1 MSIRTLATLAVAVVL
16 ALIAAVII
24 NSYLTGVS
32 KKAQVQQVAGGGLT
46 PVVVAAQP
54 IVRGATL
61 AQPLLKVVSYPQ
73 ASVPAGA
80 YKSIQD
86 LTGPAAKNRLALHS
100 MVVNEPILPND
111 LTNSLNLS
119 SVLDPGM
126 QAIAIKDNDVAGV
139 GGFILP
145 GDRVDVML
153 TRSVSGGG
161 GGRTVTVTQIVAEN
175 VQVMGVDQSDNDE
188 ATKPTVART
197 VTVEVTPVQAQTIA
211 LGGKIAGWPAL
222 AFPPSCRRRH
232 AVDQARHDG
241 GGAGIR
247 PAAGKAGVDR
257 RPQRRSALW
266 PQHRPGR
273 TRSTDTT
280 GWPARA
286 MIAAGGDR
294 TDCFHSRRGS
304 A

>member
-16 ALIAAVII
+16 ALIAAIII

-153 TRSVSGGG
+153 TRSVSGGAG
-161 GGRTVTVTQIVAEN
+161 SRVVTVTQIVAEN

-211 LGGKIAGWPAL
+211 LGGQVGQLSLSLRHVADDMPLTKRATTVAELG
-222 AFPPSCRRRH
+222 FVPPPE
-232 AVDQARHDG
+232 
-241 GGAGIR
+241 R
-247 PAAGKAGVDR
+247 PAATAGAGPNVV
-257 RPQRRSALW
+257 PLY
-266 PQHRPGR
+266 GR
-273 TRSTDTT
+273 NIVRVTRSTDTT
-280 GWPARA
+280 GYRLAP
-286 MIAAGGDR
+286 
-294 TDCFHSRRGS
+294 
-304 A
+304 